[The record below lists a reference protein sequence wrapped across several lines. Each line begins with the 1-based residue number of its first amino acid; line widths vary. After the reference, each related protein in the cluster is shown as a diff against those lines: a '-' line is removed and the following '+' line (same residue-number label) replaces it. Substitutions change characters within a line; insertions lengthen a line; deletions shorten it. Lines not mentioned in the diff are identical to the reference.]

1 LFYFYK
7 HNFSYITNNTVNK
20 NKIGIIAVNIDSFDN
35 IYIRL
40 FILHEPYDLL
50 WPLSGRILG
59 KNMYYCALSI
69 YFFKRKINPPRY
81 QI

>member
-1 LFYFYK
+1 
-7 HNFSYITNNTVNK
+7 VNK

-50 WPLSGRILG
+50 
-59 KNMYYCALSI
+59 
-69 YFFKRKINPPRY
+69 
-81 QI
+81 

>member
-1 LFYFYK
+1 MRSSFYANVTNYNHLNYLLASLFYFYK

-40 FILHEPYDLL
+40 FILHEPYNLL
-50 WPLSGRILG
+50 
-59 KNMYYCALSI
+59 
-69 YFFKRKINPPRY
+69 
-81 QI
+81 